1 MFRNTVLTITA
12 MLILCLGCDQ
22 SSPEVPRI
30 DFVEMSAIQNHEN
43 DPDIIWYDD
52 FDEEMEYLES
62 EGNIDFKV
70 FFGPEGGSMPAGF
83 NKGDVSGM
91 GNRKLVFGDFPDPDS
106 LSPVVMRGKRF
117 DEIYWRIYVKHELGW
132 EGSPAK
138 MSRAT
143 SIVSGN
149 WQQAMIAHVWS
160 GKDVTLT
167 LDPASGVEGQTRT
180 IKTTRYNDFE
190 NLNWLGNEPTSQ
202 FRISST
208 EESGYWV
215 LVEASAILNTPGQ
228 NNGSSCLW
236 INGQLEAER
245 QNLNFRGRYTGH
257 GINAVFLESYWNKGS
272 IKTQGRWYDNFIV
285 STRPIGPVCCPANP
299 TLHKTAYTGPGDL
312 AAWEVQIA
320 TDIDG
325 QNIVFKSGQLGRE
338 EHMTVNSHQGD
349 FLEDLQDNSELSPS
363 YTYFCCVRQKSKNGK
378 WSDWSHWHQPFRVSV
393 SK

>member
-1 MFRNTVLTITA
+1 
-12 MLILCLGCDQ
+12 
-22 SSPEVPRI
+22 
-30 DFVEMSAIQNHEN
+30 
-43 DPDIIWYDD
+43 
-52 FDEEMEYLES
+52 
-62 EGNIDFKV
+62 
-70 FFGPEGGSMPAGF
+70 
-83 NKGDVSGM
+83 
-91 GNRKLVFGDFPDPDS
+91 
-106 LSPVVMRGKRF
+106 MRGKRF

-285 STRPIGPVCCPANP
+285 STRPIGPV
-299 TLHKTAYTGPGDL
+299 
-312 AAWEVQIA
+312 
-320 TDIDG
+320 
-325 QNIVFKSGQLGRE
+325 
-338 EHMTVNSHQGD
+338 
-349 FLEDLQDNSELSPS
+349 
-363 YTYFCCVRQKSKNGK
+363 
-378 WSDWSHWHQPFRVSV
+378 
-393 SK
+393 